1 MKYELHTKMPSST
14 LGEDFDTQQLGS
26 AEKQLAIAA
35 DLIRQ
40 IEGLEDKSHKKALQ
54 ELYGGKHLP
63 AQQCVNEI
71 KSATNAL
78 NSTGLTTEE
87 EYALRDSIK
96 SYSDQ
101 LPSLTRSLAESNHD
115 LSAALSKLQDSD
127 SQQESQAEDADRSE
141 R

>member
-14 LGEDFDTQQLGS
+14 LGEDFDTQQMGS

-54 ELYGGKHLP
+54 EFYGGKHLST
-63 AQQCVNEI
+63 QRCVNEI

-78 NSTGLTTEE
+78 SSTGLTTEE
-87 EYALRDSIK
+87 EYELRKSIK

-101 LPSLTRSLAESNHD
+101 LPGLITSLTASNHE
-115 LSAALSKLQDSD
+115 LSAALSKLRDSD
-127 SQQESQAEDADRSE
+127 SQQESQAEDADQPE
-141 R
+141 H